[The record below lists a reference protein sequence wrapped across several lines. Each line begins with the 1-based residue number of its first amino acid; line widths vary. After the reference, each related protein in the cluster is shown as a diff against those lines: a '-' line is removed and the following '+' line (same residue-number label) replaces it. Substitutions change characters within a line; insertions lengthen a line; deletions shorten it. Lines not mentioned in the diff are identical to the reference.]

1 MKNDINNNISGKINK
16 VFPIINTGFSF
27 KNLRYLPR
35 WLVLSIDFTVV
46 FVSIICTYFL
56 LIGLRLE
63 YIPKIDLG
71 YGIVFWLVINIFF
84 FWIFRTYSGIIRH
97 SSFIDA
103 IKLFFSQFSTFAV
116 ILVFNFIFLLLG
128 KQKLFLT
135 TGAFINTVL
144 SFSVLFFYRII
155 VKQLFDNLFNEPTTT
170 TNRINAVIYGSDANA
185 IAVANALLSETPKR
199 FKLIGFIDKNNQN
212 FTKRLLN
219 LPIFKVK
226 KNILNLMKT
235 KNGEALIIADNS
247 LTKEERILLV
257 EQCIEFGIKVFTLPL
272 VADWENQSEISQKIK
287 NIEINDLLE
296 RDPIVLDTQSILSKI
311 NKKTILVSG
320 AAGSIGSEI
329 VRQILS
335 FNPEKIILLDQ
346 AETPLNSLSLEI
358 IAHKVPIEVINKIA
372 DIRNHEVLETI
383 FQSHKPD
390 VVFHAAAYKHV
401 PMMEENPSQA
411 IFTNVLGTKNIA
423 DLSYKYNV
431 DRFILV
437 STDKAVNPSSIMGA
451 SKRIAEMYVQSKHF
465 KHKKNNTVKFTK
477 FITTRF
483 GNVLGSNGSVVPLFT
498 KQIQEGG
505 PITITHPD
513 IIRYFM
519 TIPEACQLVLEACS
533 MGEGGEIFIF
543 DMGKPVRI
551 IDLAK
556 KMIQLAGFTPNK
568 EIKIKI
574 IGLRPGEKL
583 YEELL
588 NNSAKNITT
597 HHEKIMIAIEVC
609 DEFKII
615 NQHVEE
621 LIQIASIG
629 NLNQLVSKMKLIV
642 PEYKSL
648 NSVYNILDIDVKE
661 TTIYKNLDN

>member
-1 MKNDINNNISGKINK
+1 LKNTKNNK
-16 VFPIINTGFSF
+16 VFEKISKAFPLINTGFSF
-27 KNLRYLPR
+27 KNLGYLPR
-35 WLVLSIDFTVV
+35 WLVLSMDFIIV

-56 LIGLRLE
+56 LLGLKFE
-63 YIPKIDLG
+63 YIPKRDLG
-71 YGIVFWLVINIFF
+71 FGIAFWLCVNVIL
-84 FWIFRTYSGIIRH
+84 FWVFRTYSGIIRH

-103 IKLFFSQFSTFAV
+103 IKLFLSQFSTFAV
-116 ILVFNFIFLLLG
+116 ILVFNFICILLG
-128 KQKLFLT
+128 EQKLFLT

-155 VKQLFDNLFNEPTTT
+155 VKQLFDNLFNESPTTI
-170 TNRINAVIYGSDANA
+170 RINAVIYGSGANA
-185 IAVANALLSETPKR
+185 IAVANALISETPKR
-199 FKLIGFIDKNNQN
+199 FNLIGFIDKNNQN
-212 FTKRLLN
+212 FRKRLLN
-219 LPIFKVK
+219 LPIFKIR
-226 KNILNLMKT
+226 KNLLYLMKS
-235 KNGEALIIADNS
+235 KNGEALIIADNT
-247 LTKEERILLV
+247 LTKEERLLII
-257 EQCIEFGIKVFTLPL
+257 EECIEFGIKVFTLPSIT
-272 VADWENQSEISQKIK
+272 DWEDKKEISQNLK
-287 NIEINDLLE
+287 NLEINDLLE
-296 RDPIVLDTQSILSKI
+296 RDPIILDTQGILAKM
-311 NKKTILVSG
+311 NNKTILVTG

-329 VRQILS
+329 VRQIVF

-358 IAHKVPIEVINKIA
+358 ISLNIPVEVINKIA
-372 DIRNHEVLETI
+372 DIRSYKDLESI
-383 FQSHKPD
+383 FISHKPD

-423 DLSYKYNV
+423 DLSNKYEV
-431 DRFILV
+431 DRFVLV

-451 SKRIAEMYVQSKHF
+451 SKRIAEMYVQSKQS
-465 KHKKNNTVKFTK
+465 KHQKNNPEKFTK

-498 KQIQEGG
+498 KQIKEGG

-533 MGEGGEIFIF
+533 MGEGGEIYIF
-543 DMGKPVRI
+543 DMGKPLKI

-556 KMIQLAGFTPNK
+556 KMIQLAGFTPDK
-568 EIKIKI
+568 EIKLKI

-588 NNSAKNITT
+588 NNSAKSIAT
-597 HHEKIMIAIEVC
+597 HHEKIMIAIEGC
-609 DEFKII
+609 DEFQII

-621 LIQIASIG
+621 LIQIATVG
-629 NLNQLVSKMKLIV
+629 NLNQLVSKMKTIV

-648 NSVYNILDIDVKE
+648 NSVYQILDVELKE
-661 TTIYKNLDN
+661 TPNYNNLEN

>member
-1 MKNDINNNISGKINK
+1 MKELIKNNVSKKINK

-27 KNLRYLPR
+27 KNLSYLPR
-35 WLVLSIDFTVV
+35 WLVLCIDFIIVL
-46 FVSIICTYFL
+46 VSIISTYFL
-56 LIGLRLE
+56 FLGLKLE
-63 YIPKIDLG
+63 YIPNKDLS
-71 YGIVFWLVINIFF
+71 YGIVFWLSVNIFF
-84 FWIFRTYSGIIRH
+84 FWIYRTYSGIIRH

-128 KQKLFLT
+128 KQKIFLT

-155 VKQLFDNLFNEPTTT
+155 VKQLFDHLFNEPSTTK
-170 TNRINAVIYGSDANA
+170 RISAVIYGSDANA
-185 IAVANALLSETPKR
+185 IAVANALLSENPKR

-212 FTKRLLN
+212 FTKRILD
-219 LPIFKVK
+219 LPIFKIK
-226 KNILNLMKT
+226 KNILNFMKS

-247 LTKEERILLV
+247 LTKEERLLLV
-257 EQCIEFGIKVFTLPL
+257 EECIEFGIKVYSLPL
-272 VADWENQSEISQKIK
+272 VTDWEDQKEISQNIK

-296 RDPIVLDTQSILSKI
+296 RDPIILDTKTILSKLH
-311 NKKTILVSG
+311 KKTILVSG

-335 FNPEKIILLDQ
+335 FKPEKIILLDQ
-346 AETPLNSLSLEI
+346 AETPLHSLSLEI
-358 IAHKVPIEVINKIA
+358 ITLNIPIEVINKIA
-372 DIRNHEVLETI
+372 DIRSYEVLEAI
-383 FQSHKPD
+383 FNSHKPNI
-390 VVFHAAAYKHV
+390 VFHAAAYKHV

-431 DRFILV
+431 DRFVLV

-465 KHKKNNTVKFTK
+465 KHKKNNTEKFTK

-533 MGEGGEIFIF
+533 MGDGGEIFIF
-543 DMGKPVRI
+543 DMGKPVKI

-556 KMIQLAGFTPNK
+556 KMIQLAGFIPYK
-568 EIKIKI
+568 EIQIKT

-588 NNSAKNITT
+588 NNSAKNIAT

-609 DEFKII
+609 EEFKIV

-621 LIQIASIG
+621 LIQIATIG

-648 NSVYNILDIDVKE
+648 NSVYQILDIDVKE
-661 TTIYKNLDN
+661 TPIYKNLDN

>member
-1 MKNDINNNISGKINK
+1 MKKSTNNSIFKKINK
-16 VFPIINTGFSF
+16 AFPIINIGFSF
-27 KNLRYLPR
+27 ENLNYLPR
-35 WLVLSIDFTVV
+35 WLVLFIDFTIVL
-46 FVSIICTYFL
+46 VSIITTYFL
-56 LIGLRLE
+56 LLGLKLE
-63 YIPKIDLG
+63 YIPKMDLG
-71 YGIVFWLVINIFF
+71 YGIAFWLGVNVFF
-84 FWIFRTYSGIIRH
+84 FWFFRTYSGIIRH

-116 ILVFNFIFLLLG
+116 VLVFNFIFLLLG

-155 VKQLFDNLFNEPTTT
+155 VKQLFDHLFNEPPA

-185 IAVANALLSETPKR
+185 IAVANALLSEKPKR

-219 LPIFKVK
+219 LPIFKIK
-226 KNILNLMKT
+226 KTLQYLMKS

-247 LTKEERILLV
+247 LTKEERFIIV
-257 EQCIEFGIKVFTLPL
+257 EQCLEFGIKVFSLPL
-272 VADWENQSEISQKIK
+272 ITDWEDQKDISQNIK

-296 RDPIVLDTQSILSKI
+296 RDPIILDSQKILSKI
-311 NKKTILVSG
+311 HNKTILVTG

-329 VRQILS
+329 VRQIVT

-358 IAHKVPIEVINKIA
+358 IGLNIPIEVINKIA
-372 DIRNHEVLETI
+372 DVRSYDELESI
-383 FQSHKPD
+383 FKSHKPN

-423 DLSYKYNV
+423 DLSYKYHV
-431 DRFILV
+431 DRFVLV

-465 KHKKNNTVKFTK
+465 KHQKSNSKNFTK

-519 TIPEACQLVLEACS
+519 TIPEACQLVLEACT

-556 KMIQLAGFTPNK
+556 KMIRLAGFTPNK
-568 EIKIKI
+568 EIEIKT

-597 HHEKIMIAIEVC
+597 HHEKIMIAIEIC
-609 DEFKII
+609 DEYQIV
-615 NQHVEE
+615 NQHIEE
-621 LIQIASIG
+621 LIQIATIGSI
-629 NLNQLVSKMKLIV
+629 NKLVSKMKLIV

-648 NSVYNILDIDVKE
+648 NSVYQILDIDVKE
-661 TTIYKNLDN
+661 APIYKNLDN